1 MIKCPNERQRSK
13 SGTSRDDT
21 IIHDLAV
28 KFKETVRI
36 VFISHSAIKIT
47 EANKI
52 TKHSKKSVN
61 FMEILVMKKKPWPFL
76 NLKSNYVKY
85 MWNTTAPCVQVVI
98 KYADMRDKYV
108 DIK

>member
-1 MIKCPNERQRSK
+1 
-13 SGTSRDDT
+13 
-21 IIHDLAV
+21 
-28 KFKETVRI
+28 
-36 VFISHSAIKIT
+36 
-47 EANKI
+47 
-52 TKHSKKSVN
+52 
-61 FMEILVMKKKPWPFL
+61 MEILVMEKNPWPFL